1 MNPTI
6 DSLLADLGMPEG
18 HTPPKKKIVPIN
30 HDADKVYSTP
40 GQLYNQLRAYEKEIV
55 SDPLQV
61 RNYVTNKLLEISGC
75 GDVKHEL
82 KALELLGKIT
92 NVGLFSEHSQ
102 VTITHANSQ
111 DLEAAIKDK
120 IKKLLDES
128 AIDVTPEEE
137 ENEENEENE
146 ESGQS
151 PRLEETVDALG
162 AEENQ
167 EKQEEP
173 QE

>member
-40 GQLYNQLRAYEKEIV
+40 GQLYNQLRAYEKEII

-102 VTITHANSQ
+102 VTITHTNSQ

-128 AIDVTPEEE
+128 AIDVTPEED
-137 ENEENEENE
+137 
-146 ESGQS
+146 
-151 PRLEETVDALG
+151 EETVDALG
-162 AEENQ
+162 AEEEQEEQESEAVEQSEKNQ
-167 EKQEEP
+167 E
-173 QE
+173 